1 MPKIKMRYG
10 ENPNQK
16 AFFFPKGKNSIFN
29 FQIHGKQ
36 ISYNNI
42 IDVDSGYKCLNEFK
56 QTNLCNNKTYK
67 SMWCC
72 FSKFN

>member
-1 MPKIKMRYG
+1 MRYG

-16 AFFFPKGKNSIFN
+16 AFFLPKIKNSIFN

-42 IDVDSGYKCLNEFK
+42 IDVDSGYKCLKEFSK
-56 QTNLCNNKTYK
+56 PTCVYNKTYK
-67 SMWCC
+67 SMWVA
-72 FSKFN
+72 SAKFN